1 MALPQSHATAT
12 QEIAAV
18 TSVTSRIPDFWTD
31 QPRVWFVR
39 AESVLLPQKMGDD
52 TKFNI
57 VVSKLGKDVIQQ
69 ITDILFSPPE
79 QDKYGAL
86 KKKLLDIFEESETRQ
101 LQKLISEMDLG
112 EQKPS
117 QLLRR
122 MKDLAREKLPDDTL
136 RILWQ
141 THLPQAVRAVLA
153 VTETKNLD
161 QLANVADKVAESI
174 QPPQLAEVKT
184 SGGLRQDQD
193 NDVHA
198 AIAELSHKFDQLLK
212 SRTSSRPPYRGNS
225 RGQRRRSQSRA
236 PSDWV
241 CFYHYRFKDRA
252 TKCMPPCAFKKGN
265 P

>member
-1 MALPQSHATAT
+1 
-12 QEIAAV
+12 
-18 TSVTSRIPDFWTD
+18 
-31 QPRVWFVR
+31 
-39 AESVLLPQKMGDD
+39 MGDD

-86 KKKLLDIFEESETRQ
+86 KKKLLNIFEESETRQ

-136 RILWQ
+136 RISWQ

-153 VTETKNLD
+153 VTETKNLNK
-161 QLANVADKVAESI
+161 LANVADKVAESI
-174 QPPQLAEVKT
+174 QPP
-184 SGGLRQDQD
+184 
-193 NDVHA
+193 
-198 AIAELSHKFDQLLK
+198 
-212 SRTSSRPPYRGNS
+212 
-225 RGQRRRSQSRA
+225 
-236 PSDWV
+236 
-241 CFYHYRFKDRA
+241 
-252 TKCMPPCAFKKGN
+252 
-265 P
+265 